1 MTSLYSRI
9 RTDRKN
15 GMRIQESQKR
25 RYNEGKFLEPDPAA
39 LPGRFPQG
47 GREMVK
53 MIWPARTAGKTVF
66 LLLEAEQGSLRGLH
80 IVSAEEART
89 MLEQDGTAQPHLA
102 DPADWQVLLD
112 AYGYVCEILAGRPA
126 DAVFPFEPAGTDFQK
141 QAWAEIRRIPRG
153 ETASYGEIARRMG
166 QPGAARAVGAA
177 CRSNPL
183 LLITPCHRVVSSEG
197 RGGFTCSGLSKEE
210 LLALENVCLSDVGAV
225 QVRIEDEE
233 DKA

>member
-1 MTSLYSRI
+1 
-9 RTDRKN
+9 
-15 GMRIQESQKR
+15 
-25 RYNEGKFLEPDPAA
+25 
-39 LPGRFPQG
+39 
-47 GREMVK
+47 MVK

-66 LLLEAEQGSLRGLH
+66 LLLEAEQGSLKGLH
-80 IVSAEEART
+80 IVSPEEART
-89 MLEQDGTAQPHLA
+89 MQKQEGPSQLHVP

-112 AYGYVCEILAGRPA
+112 AYDYACELLDGKEKDP
-126 DAVFPFEPAGTDFQK
+126 DFSFDPDGTDFQK

-153 ETASYGEIARRMG
+153 ETASYGEIASRMG

-183 LLITPCHRVVSSEG
+183 LLITPCHRVVSSGG

-210 LLALENVCLSDVGAV
+210 LLALENVFLGDIGSV
-225 QVRIEDEE
+225 QADQE

>member
-1 MTSLYSRI
+1 MRESSWNRI
-9 RTDRKN
+9 PPHC
-15 GMRIQESQKR
+15 S
-25 RYNEGKFLEPDPAA
+25 
-39 LPGRFPQG
+39 GRFPQG

-53 MIWPARTAGKTVF
+53 MIWPARSAGKTVF

-80 IVSAEEART
+80 IVSPEEART
-89 MLEQDGTAQPHLA
+89 MLEQDDTVQPHLA

-112 AYGYVCEILAGRPA
+112 AYGYACEILAGKRAEA
-126 DAVFPFEPAGTDFQK
+126 DFPFEPAGTDFQK
-141 QAWAEIRRIPRG
+141 QAWAEIRRIPWG
-153 ETASYGEIARRMG
+153 ETASYGEIARRLG

-210 LLALENVCLSDVGAV
+210 LLALENVFLSDTGAV
-225 QVRIEDEE
+225 QTEKEDEGH
-233 DKA
+233 KA